1 MVQQDRAMR
10 EEKAELEKSL
20 EHSKIEAD
28 RLSEVI
34 ESLEADKRRA
44 VERIAELEVE
54 NDQLQL
60 QLGQAA
66 KQCNDAL
73 AEAEE
78 AREKAKKARMTAYVD
93 FRTEIFEEFVK
104 HKGADWDVEAEFKK
118 LESYRQLLEG
128 KPPVVD
134 IESGG
139 EETEDEMMEIEEVK
153 EEKEREDEG
162 PKEG

>member
-1 MVQQDRAMR
+1 MARQDRALL

-20 EHSKIEAD
+20 EYSKIEAD
-28 RLSEVI
+28 RLTEVI
-34 ESLEADKRRA
+34 ESLEADKKRA
-44 VERIAELEVE
+44 AKRIAELEVE

-73 AEAEE
+73 AEVEE
-78 AREKAKKARMTAYVD
+78 AREKAKKARMNAYIDVC
-93 FRTEIFEEFVK
+93 TKIFEEIAK
-104 HKGADWDVEAEFKK
+104 HKGADWDIEAEFKK

-153 EEKEREDEG
+153 EEKEKDED